1 MSSQP
6 RKRIFRGALAATAVA
21 ASVIG
26 TATCAQ
32 ADPASEALQKYNDL
46 SHEAEVLNADHL
58 KAQDALKAAQDELGK
73 ANADFTTASD
83 AENAAKAT
91 EEQFRGQVDLL
102 TEASFEG
109 ARFNNLSALLVAESQ
124 QDFLNRMSA
133 ISVLAADN
141 NEALGKLSGAVET
154 ADQARNSAKDAQG
167 RATKASDDAA
177 KAVEDIDKRA
187 EELDGRVKEAKAAYN
202 SLSSTVK
209 NTLSSGS
216 EETPISTSATGDV
229 AVALNFALAQR
240 GEPYVFGSNGP
251 DSWDCS
257 SLMQK
262 SYAAAGISI
271 GRTTYAQAVLGR
283 AVSRSEVQPG
293 DLVIYYADQGHVAM
307 VVDSNTAV
315 HASTEGVPVKTA
327 SIDSIGPIN
336 TIRRIVG

>member
-1 MSSQP
+1 VSSQP
-6 RKRIFRGALAATAVA
+6 RKRMLQGALAATAVA
-21 ASVIG
+21 ATVLG
-26 TATCAQ
+26 TAPYAN

-58 KAQDALKAAQDELGK
+58 KAQEALKAAEDELGK
-73 ANADFTTASD
+73 ANADLSTATD

-109 ARFNNLSALLVAESQ
+109 ARFNNLSALLVSDSQ

-141 NEALGKLSGAVET
+141 SEALEKLSGAVTT
-154 ADQARNSAKDAQG
+154 ADQARTSAKDATD
-167 RATKASDDAA
+167 RAGKAKDEAA
-177 KAVEDIDKRA
+177 KLLQDIDQKA

-202 SLSSTVK
+202 SLSSTAK
-209 NTLSSGS
+209 TTLKVGSTATPINVNASGS
-216 EETPISTSATGDV
+216 VAT
-229 AVALNFALAQR
+229 AVNYALAQR

-257 SLMQK
+257 SLMQA
-262 SYAAAGISI
+262 SYREAGISI

-283 AVSRSEVQPG
+283 AVSRSEVQAG

-307 VVDSNTAV
+307 VIDSNTAV
-315 HASTEGVPVKTA
+315 HASTEGAPVKTA
-327 SIDSIGPIN
+327 PIDSIGPIN

>member
-1 MSSQP
+1 VSSQP
-6 RKRIFRGALAATAVA
+6 RKRMFQGVLAATAVA
-21 ASVIG
+21 ATVLG
-26 TATCAQ
+26 TAPYAN
-32 ADPASEALQKYNDL
+32 ADPESEALQKYNDL
-46 SHEAEVLNADHL
+46 SHEADVLNADHI
-58 KAQDALKAAQDELGK
+58 KAQEALKVAEDELGK
-73 ANADFTTASD
+73 ANTDLSAATD

-109 ARFNNLSALLVAESQ
+109 ARFNNLSALLVSDSQ

-141 NEALGKLSGAVET
+141 SEALGKLSGAVAT
-154 ADQARNSAKDAQG
+154 ADQARSSAKDATD
-167 RATKASDDAA
+167 RASKAKDDAA
-177 KAVEDIDKRA
+177 KLLDDIDKKA
-187 EELDGRVKEAKAAYN
+187 ADLDGRVKEAKAAYS
-202 SLSSTVK
+202 SLSSSTK
-209 NTLSSGS
+209 NTLNSGS
-216 EETPISTSATGDV
+216 SNTPITVNASGAAAA
-229 AVALNFALAQR
+229 AVNFALGER
-240 GEPYVFGSNGP
+240 GKPYVFGSNGP

-257 SLMQK
+257 SLMQA
-262 SYAAAGISI
+262 SYRAAGISI

-327 SIDSIGPIN
+327 PIDSIGPIN

>member
-1 MSSQP
+1 VSSQP
-6 RKRIFRGALAATAVA
+6 RKRMFQGALAATAVA
-21 ASVIG
+21 ASVLG
-26 TATCAQ
+26 TAPYAQ

-58 KAQDALKAAQDELGK
+58 KAQEALKVAEDALGK
-73 ANADFTTASD
+73 ANTDLTA
-83 AENAAKAT
+83 ATETENSAKAT

-109 ARFNNLSALLVAESQ
+109 ARFNNLSALLVSDSQ

-141 NEALGKLSGAVET
+141 DEALGKLSGAVAT
-154 ADQARNSAKDAQG
+154 ADQARTSAKDATD
-167 RATKASDDAA
+167 RAGKAKDDAA
-177 KAVEDIDKRA
+177 KLLADIDQKA
-187 EELDGRVKEAKAAYN
+187 GELDGRVKEAKAAYN
-202 SLSSTVK
+202 SLSSTTK
-209 NTLSSGS
+209 TSLASGS
-216 EETPISTSATGDV
+216 AQTPISVNATGDV
-229 AVALNFALAQR
+229 ATAVNFALGQR
-240 GEPYVFGSNGP
+240 GKPYVFGSNGP
-251 DSWDCS
+251 NSWDCS
-257 SLMQK
+257 SLMQAA
-262 SYAAAGISI
+262 YRAAGISI

-293 DLVIYYADQGHVAM
+293 DLVIYYADQGHVSM

-327 SIDSIGPIN
+327 PIDSIGPIN